1 MYIHEEAEDI
11 DEQKEVEDN
20 DAVVHSIDVVD
31 SEPVLQVTTRLR
43 DRKVRDV

>member
-11 DEQKEVEDN
+11 DEQEEVEDN
-20 DAVVHSIDVVD
+20 DVVLNSIDVVD

-43 DRKVRDV
+43 ERER

>member
-11 DEQKEVEDN
+11 DDEEVEDN

-31 SEPVLQVTTRLR
+31 SEPVL
-43 DRKVRDV
+43 